1 MSGSV
6 ECELRPKFRPFGDEG
21 LLQSNDPAGQEK
33 AIIYN
38 ELVANAVALQNVVDQ
53 TQALHALKSEGAA
66 IEPADLPYL
75 SLCHTELEALRG
87 LPDGTQAETGPA
99 AAGVARVTR

>member
-1 MSGSV
+1 MDFATMRCAAPCINARPRLSGTTG
-6 ECELRPKFRPFGDEG
+6 RG

-38 ELVANAVALQNVVDQ
+38 KLVANAVALQHVVDQ
-53 TQALHALKSEGAA
+53 TQALYTLKSEGVA

-75 SLCHTELEALRG
+75 S
-87 LPDGTQAETGPA
+87 PETSNQ
-99 AAGVARVTR
+99 